1 MFYTDDVS
9 RELSSPCKNVSVP
22 YILDLNCIKKKYSE
36 IHSSIMINPQH
47 SISKAAVTHLN

>member
-22 YILDLNCIKKKYSE
+22 YILDLNCIKKKIQRDSLKHYDKSTAL
-36 IHSSIMINPQH
+36 HQ
-47 SISKAAVTHLN
+47 